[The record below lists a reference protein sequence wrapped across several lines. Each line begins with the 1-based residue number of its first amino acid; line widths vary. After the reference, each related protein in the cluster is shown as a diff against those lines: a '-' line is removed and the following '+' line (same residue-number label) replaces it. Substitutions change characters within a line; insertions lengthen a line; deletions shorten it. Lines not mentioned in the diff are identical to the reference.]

1 MLMIK
6 SFEPVYKEMEELF
19 IKKLPEYIEIINKEY
34 KDGIILKTLENHLLE
49 EYSVKKPYFKFEIEE
64 AEYSEKDRII
74 ENTIFKISLELI
86 LPQEI
91 KKKTIFFWRYAEAI
105 QRILEESESSYIY
118 KMIKI
123 IESKIIIEITLCR

>member
-1 MLMIK
+1 MIK

-34 KDGIILKTLENHLLE
+34 NDGIILKTLENHLLE

-105 QRILEESESSYIY
+105 QRMLEETESNYIY
-118 KMIKI
+118 KIIKI
-123 IESKIIIEITLCR
+123 IKSKIIIEITLCR

>member
-6 SFEPVYKEMEELF
+6 SVEPVYKELEGLF
-19 IKKLPEYIEIINKEY
+19 MKKLPEYIAKNNKEY
-34 KDGIILKTLENHLLE
+34 NDGIILKTFENHLLE
-49 EYSVKKPYFKFEIEE
+49 EYGVKRPYFKFGIEE

-74 ENTIFKISLELI
+74 ENTIVKINLELM

-91 KKKTIFFWRYAEAI
+91 KKKTIFFWRYAKAI
-105 QRILEESESSYIY
+105 QRMLEETESNYIY
-118 KMIKI
+118 KITKI

>member
-1 MLMIK
+1 MIK

-19 IKKLPEYIEIINKEY
+19 IKIFPEYIEIINKEY
-34 KDGIILKTLENHLLE
+34 NDGIILKTLENHLLE

-105 QRILEESESSYIY
+105 QRMLEETESNYIY
-118 KMIKI
+118 KIIKI
-123 IESKIIIEITLCR
+123 IKSKIIIEITLCR

>member
-1 MLMIK
+1 MIK

-34 KDGIILKTLENHLLE
+34 NDGIILKTLENHLLE

-64 AEYSEKDRII
+64 TEYSEKDRII

-105 QRILEESESSYIY
+105 QRMLEETESNYIY
-118 KMIKI
+118 KIIKI
-123 IESKIIIEITLCR
+123 IKSKIIIEITLCR

>member
-1 MLMIK
+1 MIK

-19 IKKLPEYIEIINKEY
+19 IKKFPEYIEIINKEY
-34 KDGIILKTLENHLLE
+34 NDGIILKTLENHLLE

-64 AEYSEKDRII
+64 TEYSEKDRII

-105 QRILEESESSYIY
+105 QRMLEETESNYIY
-118 KMIKI
+118 KIIKI
-123 IESKIIIEITLCR
+123 IKSKIIIEITLCR

>member
-34 KDGIILKTLENHLLE
+34 NDGIILKTLENHLLE

-74 ENTIFKISLELI
+74 ENSIFKISLELI

>member
-1 MLMIK
+1 MLMK
-6 SFEPVYKEMEELF
+6 SFEPIYKELEELF
-19 IKKLPEYIEIINKEY
+19 IHNLPDYIEKINRNY
-34 KDGIILKTLENHLLE
+34 NDGILIKKFENRTLDEDCI
-49 EYSVKKPYFKFEIEE
+49 KKSCFKFSLEDS
-64 AEYSEKDRII
+64 EYSEKDRII
-74 ENTIFKISLELI
+74 ENTVFKISLELI

-91 KKKTIFFWRYAEAI
+91 KKKDIFFWRYAEAI

>member
-1 MLMIK
+1 MIK

-34 KDGIILKTLENHLLE
+34 NDGIILKTLENHLLE

-91 KKKTIFFWRYAEAI
+91 KKKDIFFWRYAEAI
-105 QRILEESESSYIY
+105 QRMLEETESNYIY
-118 KMIKI
+118 KIIKI
-123 IESKIIIEITLCR
+123 IKSKIIIEITLCR

>member
-1 MLMIK
+1 MIK

-34 KDGIILKTLENHLLE
+34 NDGIILKTLENHLLE

-91 KKKTIFFWRYAEAI
+91 KKKDIFFWRYAEAI

>member
-1 MLMIK
+1 MSDFFGIEDNGYRFEASRIHK
-6 SFEPVYKEMEELF
+6 SAL
-19 IKKLPEYIEIINKEY
+19 
-34 KDGIILKTLENHLLE
+34 
-49 EYSVKKPYFKFEIEE
+49 
-64 AEYSEKDRII
+64 
-74 ENTIFKISLELI
+74 
-86 LPQEI
+86 EI